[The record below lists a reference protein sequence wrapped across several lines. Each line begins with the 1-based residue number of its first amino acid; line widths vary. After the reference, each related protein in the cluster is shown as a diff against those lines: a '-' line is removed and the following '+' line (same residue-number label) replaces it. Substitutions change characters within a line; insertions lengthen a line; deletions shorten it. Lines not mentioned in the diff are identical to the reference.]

1 LRRFGGQ
8 RARQPDCS
16 DAGSSQRHATVDD
29 PGFNQC
35 ESRIFALRRELTM
48 AIGNHPLAIM
58 DRVDGEAGDM
68 NLCARDI
75 NAAASF
81 NGINVEPAD
90 PGVVQFLSPAM

>member
-1 LRRFGGQ
+1 
-8 RARQPDCS
+8 
-16 DAGSSQRHATVDD
+16 
-29 PGFNQC
+29 
-35 ESRIFALRRELTM
+35 M

-58 DRVDGEAGDM
+58 DRFDGEASDM

-81 NGINVEPAD
+81 DGIDVEPAD

>member
-1 LRRFGGQ
+1 
-8 RARQPDCS
+8 
-16 DAGSSQRHATVDD
+16 
-29 PGFNQC
+29 
-35 ESRIFALRRELTM
+35 M

-58 DRVDGEAGDM
+58 DRVDGETGDM

>member
-1 LRRFGGQ
+1 
-8 RARQPDCS
+8 
-16 DAGSSQRHATVDD
+16 
-29 PGFNQC
+29 
-35 ESRIFALRRELTM
+35 M

>member
-1 LRRFGGQ
+1 MFTLGRK
-8 RARQPDCS
+8 
-16 DAGSSQRHATVDD
+16 
-29 PGFNQC
+29 
-35 ESRIFALRRELTM
+35 LTM

-58 DRVDGEAGDM
+58 DRVDGETGDM